1 MTNHYQNTDTTLS
14 TLGIIAGRGL
24 LPLEIAKF
32 YTQQNGNCC
41 IAAINNEVD
50 VKFDPQLPYRE
61 FAIGSVGAVI
71 DYFKQFGVKNII
83 FAGGVRR
90 PNLLTIK
97 ADLIGAKLLSKILA
111 NKFLGDDSI
120 LRVVADFFEH
130 YGFTVVSV
138 QDIYANITNVTTE
151 NNALTT
157 LIPSAQ
163 NLIDIE
169 FGKKVAIA
177 LGALDVGQSVIVE
190 DGYVLGIEAAE
201 GTDNLIIRCASLRK
215 KKTGAILIKMLKQN
229 QDMRLDLPTIGPD
242 TIKLLAN
249 YKYSG
254 LAIDH
259 KTIIIDHKT
268 TIELANNCG
277 IFISTIDLLNV

>member
-1 MTNHYQNTDTTLS
+1 MTNHCQNTDITLP

-32 YTQQNGNCC
+32 YAQQNGNCC

-50 VKFDPQLPYRE
+50 VKFDPQLPYQE

-71 DYFKQFGVKNII
+71 DYFKQFEVKNII

-90 PNLLTIK
+90 PNLLAIK
-97 ADLIGAKLLSKILA
+97 ADLVGAKLLSKILA

-130 YGFTVVSV
+130 YGFTVISA
-138 QDIYANITNVTTE
+138 QDVYANIIMINT

-157 LIPSAQ
+157 HTPSTQ
-163 NLIDIE
+163 DLTDIE
-169 FGKKVAIA
+169 FGKKIAIA

-201 GTDNLIIRCASLRK
+201 GTDNLIIRCAGLRK
-215 KKTGAILIKMLKQN
+215 KKTGAVLIKMPKQN
-229 QDMRLDLPTIGPD
+229 QDLRLDLPTIGPD

-259 KTIIIDHKT
+259 KTIIINPKA
-268 TIELANNCG
+268 TIELANNGG
-277 IFISTIDLLNV
+277 IFISTIDLVY